1 MDVEKNLRR
10 NLMSK
15 FILSCETTADLTAE
29 RFAERNVNIVVSHFF
44 VNNTEYA
51 DDFGKTMPYKKLY
64 EEMDK
69 GAKTSTSQ
77 VTSEEYV
84 KNFTPLLEE
93 GYDIVHITLSSGLSG
108 TYQSALIA
116 KKELEEKFADRK
128 IYIIDSLGA
137 SSGYG
142 LLVEQAA
149 DYKDAGHTAEETAKY
164 ADELKGR
171 ISYLFF
177 STDLSAYIR
186 GGRVSA
192 ASGIIGTL
200 LHVCPLLHTDNE
212 GKLIV
217 IKKLIG
223 KKRATAELI
232 KLMLEHVLDG
242 EDYDGRCYLCNS
254 DCIDDANYVVGELEK
269 TFPKLKGKC
278 EIYDIGATIGCH
290 TGRGTVA
297 VFFVGKERA

>member
-1 MDVEKNLRR
+1 MN
-10 NLMSK
+10 K

-29 RFAERNVNIVVSHFF
+29 RFAERNVNVVISHFF
-44 VNNTEYA
+44 VNDTEYA
-51 DDFGKTMPYKKLY
+51 DDFGKSKPYKQLY

-69 GAKTSTSQ
+69 GAKTRTSQ
-77 VTSEEYV
+77 LTSEEYV
-84 KNFTPLLEE
+84 KNFTPFLEE

-116 KKELEEKFADRK
+116 KKELEEKFTDRK
-128 IYIIDSLGA
+128 VYIIDSLGA

-142 LLVEQAA
+142 LLVEQTA
-149 DYKDAGHTAEETAKY
+149 DFRDAGHTAEETANY
-164 ADELKGR
+164 ADGLKDK

-200 LHVCPLLHTDNE
+200 LHICPLLHADKE

-232 KLMLEHVLDG
+232 KMMLEHVSDG
-242 EDYDGRCYLCNS
+242 ENYDGRCYLCNS
-254 DCIDDANYVVGELEK
+254 DCIDDAEYVVGELEK

-278 EIYDIGATIGCH
+278 EIYNIGATIGCH

-297 VFFVGKERA
+297 VFFIGNERA